1 MQQTLPPGFQVL
13 SSPAYQA
20 VILNA
25 VSKVELKA
33 LCNQLD
39 QYIKSYGYQVEDWS
53 TNPVFIVN
61 PGGWVLPSV
70 QRRIVDWVL
79 EHSECKYLRTVRDK
93 NMRLETMRLEI
104 LNEAR
109 AAIDLRELQIA

>member
-1 MQQTLPPGFQVL
+1 MQQTVPPGFQVL

-39 QYIKSYGYQVEDWS
+39 QHIKSYGYQVEDWS

-70 QRRIVDWVL
+70 QRHIVDWVL
-79 EHSECKYLRTVRDK
+79 EHSECKYLRTVRGK
-93 NMRLETMRLEI
+93 NMRLETMRLEF
-104 LNEAR
+104 LNEGR
-109 AAIDLRELQIA
+109 VAIDLRELQIG